1 MIQKLNSLKLE
12 QKPSEPSSP
21 RPKVL
26 VLDDDDIRHEWFKEY
41 FKDFEA
47 QHVYTVDGAITALIA
62 DPQYDFVFL
71 DHDLNDNHK
80 YRSVKKI
87 DGDNIPD
94 YVGPCTV
101 ELTGVD
107 VAIFIA
113 RILEPGKRPKEV
125 VVHSW
130 NPPGAER
137 MIQTLRDA
145 GIKTHKWEFRSNE
158 SPFK

>member
-1 MIQKLNSLKLE
+1 LRI
-12 QKPSEPSSP
+12 
-21 RPKVL
+21 L
-26 VLDDDDIRHEWFKEY
+26 VLDDDDTRHEWFKEY

-71 DHDLNDNHK
+71 DHDLNDNQYK
-80 YRSVKKI
+80 SVTHI
-87 DGDNIPD
+87 DGDNIPGF
-94 YVGPCTV
+94 VGQCRK
-101 ELTGVD
+101 ELTGLD
-107 VAIFIA
+107 VTLFIA
-113 RILEPGKRPKEV
+113 RILEPEKRPKEV

-137 MIQTLRDA
+137 MIQMLREV